1 MDLEIDAMDRILTE
15 TEREFLR
22 GEKEYASEKTESNK
36 LRNIRERVFQSLT
49 DFELL
54 ANELPEDD
62 RRKIFERLSEESE
75 SHGADEAASV
85 IEFLYKGFSDLTI
98 DPKPIAA
105 GPEETSVERFL
116 AFRNALTTG
125 IARGKSEYTNP
136 QEEPPDIVTVASNA
150 YLFEF
155 PDDDDVRSELHRG
168 NQWKEVN
175 KHSIGDYGDHDDVA
189 FFLQSMVQRQIH
201 ERISARHKAANK
213 NLKDYQ
219 DFELDGDDKS

>member
-1 MDLEIDAMDRILTE
+1 MDRILTE

-22 GEKEYASEKTESNK
+22 GEKEYAGNKTESNK
-36 LRNIRERVFQSLT
+36 RRNIRERVFQSLT

-62 RRKIFERLSEESE
+62 RRKIFERLSKESE

-85 IEFLYKGFSDLTI
+85 IEFLYKGFSDLTT
-98 DPKPIAA
+98 DPNHIAA
-105 GPEETSVERFL
+105 GPKETSVERFL

-125 IARGKSEYTNP
+125 VARGKSEFENP

-155 PDDDDVRSELHRG
+155 PDDEDIRAELETD
-168 NQWKEVN
+168 QWREIN
-175 KHSIGDYGDHDDVA
+175 KQSPGDIGDHDDVA
-189 FFLQSMVQRQIH
+189 FFLQAMIQRQIH
-201 ERISARHKAANK
+201 ERISARHETANK
-213 NLKDYQ
+213 NLKDYK
-219 DFELDGDDKS
+219 DFEGDVADMS